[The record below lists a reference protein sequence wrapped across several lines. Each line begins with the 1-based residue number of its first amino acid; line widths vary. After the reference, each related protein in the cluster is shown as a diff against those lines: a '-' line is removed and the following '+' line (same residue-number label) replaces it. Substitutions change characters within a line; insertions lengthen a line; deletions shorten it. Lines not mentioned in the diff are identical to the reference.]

1 MTDPT
6 PTPTPTPTPQPAA
19 KTRKYGIVD
28 KRQEQSV
35 AQAEKVV
42 TAASKDEYATVLE
55 TEHEITPDFIAQL
68 GADTGTARGSLG
80 QIVQNAVAGNVATG
94 GKSGTQK
101 TLMQSIRKIQA
112 AARQKYAGSQPLLLK
127 DYFIGQKIDATQFT
141 PEEIGTAILNRISPP
156 DDSTTP
162 ADVLP
167 GIKAPKI
174 AALSSAL
181 AAYTTAWSAQAS
193 AQSDKVKGHF
203 ALGVLV
209 KSINVR
215 RRLVQYA
222 VDGEWP
228 YDDAANAPIRREFG
242 IPPNRPFVAVVKNAQ
257 TPAATSPTP
266 PASAK
271 RKAARAKKIAK
282 VKKAVKA
289 VKARKPA
296 KKRKK

>member
-6 PTPTPTPTPQPAA
+6 PTPAPAPQPAA
-19 KTRKYGIVD
+19 KTRKHGIVD

-35 AQAEKVV
+35 ALAEKVV
-42 TAASKDEYATVLE
+42 AAATKPEYATTLD

-68 GADTGTARGSLG
+68 GSDTATARGSLG
-80 QIVQNAVAGNVATG
+80 QIVQSAVAGNVATG
-94 GKSGTQK
+94 GKAGSQK

-112 AARQKYAGSQPLLLK
+112 AARQKYAGTQPTLLK

-156 DDSTTP
+156 DGSTTP

-167 GIKAPKI
+167 GINAPKI

-181 AAYTTAWSAQAS
+181 AAYTTAWSAQTS

-209 KSINVR
+209 KSINDR

-228 YDDAANAPIRREFG
+228 FDDAANAPIRREFG
-242 IPPNRPFVAVVKNAQ
+242 IPPNRPFVPVVKNTQ

-266 PASAK
+266 AAFVK
-271 RKAARAKKIAK
+271 WKAARAKKIAK

-289 VKARKPA
+289 RKPA

>member
-6 PTPTPTPTPQPAA
+6 PTPAPAPQPAA
-19 KTRKYGIVD
+19 KTRKHGIVD

-35 AQAEKVV
+35 ALAEKVV
-42 TAASKDEYATVLE
+42 AAATKPEYATTLD

-68 GADTGTARGSLG
+68 GSDTATARGSLG
-80 QIVQNAVAGNVATG
+80 QIVQSAVAGNVATG
-94 GKSGTQK
+94 GKAGSQK

-112 AARQKYAGSQPLLLK
+112 ATRQKYAGTQPTLLK

-156 DDSTTP
+156 DGSTTP

-167 GIKAPKI
+167 GINAPKI

-181 AAYTTAWSAQAS
+181 AAYTTAWSAQTS

-209 KSINVR
+209 KSINDR

-228 YDDAANAPIRREFG
+228 FDDAANAPIRREFG
-242 IPPNRPFVAVVKNAQ
+242 IPPNRPFVPVVKNTQ

-266 PASAK
+266 AAFVK
-271 RKAARAKKIAK
+271 WKAARAKKIAK

-289 VKARKPA
+289 RKPA